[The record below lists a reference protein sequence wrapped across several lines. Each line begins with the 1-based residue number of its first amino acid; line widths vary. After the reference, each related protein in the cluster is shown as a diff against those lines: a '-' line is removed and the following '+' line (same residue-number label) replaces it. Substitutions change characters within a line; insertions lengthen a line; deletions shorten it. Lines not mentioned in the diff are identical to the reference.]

1 MQDLIKRVE
10 SITEKVIIKDTK
22 LTNLYRYMDSLGIK
36 TDDIDAIANG
46 TTDDLDREFLLT
58 DNFVNAME
66 NANDI
71 TGGTKVATWLAT
83 EVTCGRCNKELEF
96 ECIKTNE
103 DGECLESQA
112 KPHQCKRSF
121 SFYIDW
127 TSESV
132 TVDAFDEDEASEIA
146 WDKVNDN
153 VGKYV
158 TDFELNLDE
167 YAEDTYGDKMDYL
180 TKQSTRKS

>member
-46 TTDDLDREFLLT
+46 TIDELDREFLLT
-58 DNFVNAME
+58 NNFVNAME

-71 TGGTKVATWLAT
+71 TGYAIQTG
-83 EVTCGRCNKELEF
+83 VTCGRCDKALEF
-96 ECIKTNE
+96 ECNKTNE
-103 DGECLESQA
+103 DGECIESQA

-180 TKQSTRKS
+180 TKQSTRKL